1 MLFKV
6 IFYLQTIWIET
17 NPLKKNVLDYDEFFV
32 GNVWAQE
39 WAQTYNMTV
48 PHPNKASV
56 DVSPT
61 MVAQVSWVAV
71 KVFYVEKWVIRI
83 AELGPRPQIA
93 SWPSENI
100 LMKTLL
106 YNELYNIYVAQ
117 YVLVPLC

>member
-1 MLFKV
+1 M
-6 IFYLQTIWIET
+6 
-17 NPLKKNVLDYDEFFV
+17 LDYDEFFA

-71 KVFYVEKWVIRI
+71 KVFYVEKWAIGI

-106 YNELYNIYVAQ
+106 YNELYNIYVVQ
-117 YVLVPLC
+117 YVLVPLW